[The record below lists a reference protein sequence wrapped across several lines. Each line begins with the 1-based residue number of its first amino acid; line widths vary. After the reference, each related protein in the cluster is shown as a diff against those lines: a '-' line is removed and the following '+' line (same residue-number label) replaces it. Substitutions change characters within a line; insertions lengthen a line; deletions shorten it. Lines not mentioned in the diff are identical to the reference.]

1 MFFQQE
7 EYMRLFRHDRLL
19 NGKTKNLFYM
29 NRPNRD
35 LLVLFKQ
42 ELMSPQA
49 MEHEVEML
57 HELLYTLERSEKV
70 VAAHELIDLTKYKI
84 VTKPHLIR
92 IAFRQREDKPF
103 VFLNNKN

>member
-1 MFFQQE
+1 
-7 EYMRLFRHDRLL
+7 MRLCRHGGLL
-19 NGKTKNLFYM
+19 KAELKNLFLQM

-49 MEHEVEML
+49 MEHEVELL
-57 HELLYTLERSEKV
+57 HELLHAVERSENV
-70 VAAHELIDLTKYKI
+70 ITAHELIDLTKYKI
-84 VTKPHLIR
+84 VTKPNLIR
-92 IAFRQREDKPF
+92 MAFRQKEDRPF